1 MNTLEAQNVTPSEL
15 DGLQAL
21 TQSLPAE
28 GALQPFLQKVADL
41 IADGANLEV
50 VRDDKQ
56 LTPAQAARILGVS
69 RPHVYKLMDRGD
81 LPFIRVGSDRRTT
94 VAEVREFA
102 RNQEEERKQ
111 AALRAA
117 HPRETRAAAIR
128 SFE

>member
-1 MNTLEAQNVTPSEL
+1 MNTLEAQSVTQTEL
-15 DGLQAL
+15 DDLQAL
-21 TQSLPAE
+21 TQNLPAE

-41 IADGANLEV
+41 IAEGADLEV
-50 VRDDKQ
+50 VRDDEQ
-56 LTPAQAARILGVS
+56 LTPARAARILGVS

-94 VAEVREFA
+94 VADVRQFA
-102 RNQEEERKQ
+102 RSQDESHRQ

-117 HPRETRAAAIR
+117 HPQKVRTAAIR